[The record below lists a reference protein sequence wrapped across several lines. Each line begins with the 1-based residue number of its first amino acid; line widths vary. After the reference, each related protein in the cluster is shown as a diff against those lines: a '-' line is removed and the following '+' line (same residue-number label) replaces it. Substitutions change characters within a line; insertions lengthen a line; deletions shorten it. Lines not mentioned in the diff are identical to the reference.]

1 MSFILWDELTGSWR
15 RTPQKV
21 TVQPG
26 DIRIDCQWQAEQ
38 GNWDQLT
45 AWGIYEEWLSPE
57 QAPLGYAVP
66 VVENID
72 GRDRAARYPT
82 GTQEEKDA
90 ANRQQL
96 SSEIDAQVPNDS
108 VRRLVE
114 DPLFERQVEAYSGGA
129 SERKSEL
136 EDTPD
141 ANLDSFESTVI
152 PTPANGTGFVEA
164 KMTTFIDIVDPW
176 AGAPQNIYALVC
188 VVKITTPGEES
199 DGEALRAHMFNE
211 AGVDQ
216 GVLPF
221 TQDPD
226 DLAVWRTQSQE
237 GRYWSDPA
245 AKASMR
251 LLWDSG
257 ALAVAETKLL
267 NGFGDRQYAVVRAG
281 LPEARGRK
289 RR

>member
-1 MSFILWDELTGSWR
+1 MSFILWDTIEDGIWR
-15 RTPQKV
+15 RTPQYP
-21 TVQPG
+21 TVNG
-26 DIRIDCQWQAEQ
+26 DTVIDAQWQANA
-38 GNWDQLT
+38 GNWDDLT
-45 AWGIYEEWLSPE
+45 GWGIYEEWNSPDY
-57 QAPLGYAVP
+57 APLGYLDP

-72 GRDRAARYPT
+72 GRDRAARYPA
-82 GTQEEKDA
+82 GTQEEIDA
-90 ANRQQL
+90 AHRRQL
-96 SSEIDAQVPNDS
+96 AAEIDAQVPNDS

-114 DPLFERQVEAYSGGA
+114 DPLFEREVAVYSGGA

-141 ANLDSFESTVI
+141 AGLAEFNPTVT
-152 PTPANGTGFVEA
+152 PTPPKGTGYAEA

-176 AGAPQNIYALVC
+176 AGAPTDVYALVC
-188 VVKITTPGEES
+188 VVKITTPGEEG

-226 DLAVWRTQSQE
+226 DLAVWRVQSQD
-237 GRYWSDPA
+237 GRLWADPE

-257 ALAVAETKLL
+257 SLPVAETKVL
-267 NGFGDRQYAVVRAG
+267 NGFGDRRYAVVRAG
-281 LPEARGRK
+281 LPAARGG
-289 RR
+289 RRR